1 MVGALIET
9 ILPEMNCRFIAL
21 PDPETVSIVK
31 RIFHM
36 RCMGNSFRSIA
47 AALNQEG
54 IPSPR
59 TLYYQQ
65 LKKKTFFFKKWLTF
79 FESLSIIHFVRGSQE
94 HSNMVPW
101 SSG

>member
-1 MVGALIET
+1 MLADAKEDLIDLILVKDLSRLGRNHLLVGALIET

-65 LKKKTFFFKKWLTF
+65 LKKKNIFF
-79 FESLSIIHFVRGSQE
+79 
-94 HSNMVPW
+94 
-101 SSG
+101 